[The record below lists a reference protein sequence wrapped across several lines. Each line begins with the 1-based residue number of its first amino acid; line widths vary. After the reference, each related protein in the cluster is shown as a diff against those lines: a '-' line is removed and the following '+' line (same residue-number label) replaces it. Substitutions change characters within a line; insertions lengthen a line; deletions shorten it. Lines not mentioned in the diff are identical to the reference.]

1 MRSGILY
8 LIIFLL
14 HGLAYNNPSMQILTF
29 GVSSIFF
36 FLKYRY
42 LKKSVAHMSTRFV
55 LLMAYSLPFSWRSI
69 IAGDYGALP
78 LSWFYLFGLFF
89 IVSLILVKR
98 KWVIPKNM
106 LPILLT
112 SIFVLIFSIIPI
124 LNSNPD
130 FRSQAIS
137 QFIVIMFNFVMI
149 LSSLFV
155 LNTMNEQDILKFK
168 KIFVLGG
175 YYTGLMLVLQF
186 ALFKLAN
193 FEFGKIDFLLNRE
206 LYYYLFTDVSHGTL
220 YLALTIF
227 CAFDMFKQLK
237 RSDKLKY
244 LFFIIISLTGA
255 ALTSAR
261 TGLVILFAFLFV
273 YILFKQKGFLKKT
286 LSIISFGLL
295 LYVSVNIF
303 LIVRPQTDLA
313 SAFSGSGRIEG
324 YLSALDFLFKKPLI
338 GYGFSRDYIS
348 NLLGYDIPHLS
359 ILQYSIHGGI
369 FYALIMYYNQFLIF
383 LYSAK
388 RNSTFAWL
396 IAIVIVGTCLIP
408 DMFATRFLTII
419 VMVALMETS
428 SYEVSFFAKKPPT
441 QPSKGFLFTM
451 EVYYCSMLFAM
462 LLPY

>member
-1 MRSGILY
+1 MY
-8 LIIFLL
+8 LLVFLL
-14 HGLAYNNPSMQILTF
+14 HGLAYNNPSLQLLTF
-29 GVSSIFF
+29 GFSAIFF
-36 FLKYRY
+36 FLKY
-42 LKKSVAHMSTRFV
+42 KSMKRKIGLMSTRFV
-55 LLMAYSLPFSWRSI
+55 MLMAYSLPFSWRSI

-89 IVSLILVKR
+89 IVSLLIVKK
-98 KWVIPKNM
+98 KWEIPKNM
-106 LPILLT
+106 INIFVT
-112 SIFVLIFSIIPI
+112 SLFVLIFSLIPI

-130 FRSQAIS
+130 YRSQAIS

-149 LSSLFV
+149 IASLFRV
-155 LNTMNEQDILKFK
+155 NSMNKDDIHTFK
-168 KIFVLGG
+168 RIFVLGG

-186 ALFKLAN
+186 ILFKLGN
-193 FEFGKIDFLLNRE
+193 FEFAKIDFLYNRE
-206 LYYYLFTDVSHGTL
+206 LFYYLFTDVSHGTL
-220 YLALTIF
+220 YLALTVF

-237 RSDKLKY
+237 RFEKLKY
-244 LFFIIISLTGA
+244 IFFITVSLAGA

-261 TGLVILFAFLFV
+261 TGLVILFAFLFI
-273 YILFKQKGFLKKT
+273 YILFKQRGIAKKI
-286 LSIISFGLL
+286 LSILGFAVL
-295 LYVSVNIF
+295 LYISLTLF
-303 LIVRPQTDLA
+303 LMVRPQTDLS
-313 SAFSGSGRIEG
+313 SALSGSGRIEG
-324 YLSALDFLFKKPLI
+324 YLSALGFLFKKPLL

-388 RNSTFAWL
+388 HKSTFAWL

-428 SYEVSFFAKKPPT
+428 SNEVSFFAKKPLL
-441 QPSKGFLFTM
+441 KRVRDNLFTT
-451 EVYYCSMLFAM
+451 EVYCCSTLSVM
-462 LLPY
+462 P